1 MRAEHFPEGHTTWPA
16 ACSPNTAGRIPKGEA
31 LFHRKVWKGDT
42 VFYAEVEQLKSAVLC
57 LIYTYKP
64 EYSSS
69 FPQTHTELMSWLW
82 AEQQEDWAANGER

>member
-1 MRAEHFPEGHTTWPA
+1 
-16 ACSPNTAGRIPKGEA
+16 
-31 LFHRKVWKGDT
+31 VWKGDT

-82 AEQQEDWAANGER
+82 AEQQED